1 MDRSLIIW
9 ALETLLSQAKRAKML
24 SLERRIKEEI
34 NKIKEL

>member
-9 ALETLLSQAKRAKML
+9 ALETLLSQAERYEEV
-24 SLERRIKEEI
+24 SLARRIKEEI